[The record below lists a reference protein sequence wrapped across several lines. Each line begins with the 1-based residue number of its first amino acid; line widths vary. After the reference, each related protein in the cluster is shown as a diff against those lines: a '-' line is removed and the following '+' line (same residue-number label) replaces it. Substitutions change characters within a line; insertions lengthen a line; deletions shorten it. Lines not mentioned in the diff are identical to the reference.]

1 MSEITLAPVTDENEA
16 DVIALAVREDQKS
29 YVASN
34 QRSLEQA
41 EADDGAWPRA
51 ILADGVPVGFVML
64 HDETLLEEPEVAGY
78 IYLWRMMID
87 ARHQGKGYGSEAM
100 KAVADYART
109 RPDATRI
116 VSSYVEGDHSAA
128 GFYERVGFK
137 KTGEIVGGETEIEL
151 IL

>member
-16 DVIALAVREDQKS
+16 DVIALAVSEDQKS

-41 EADDGAWPRA
+41 EAADGAWSRA

-64 HDETLLEEPEVAGY
+64 HDETLLEEPEAPGY

-109 RPDATRI
+109 RPEATRI

-128 GFYERVGFK
+128 GFYERVGFT